1 MVTGT
6 WLIVSLAVGYGLDQ
20 RYSNYQ
26 IAPVAVQK
34 ELAIQ
39 LADAAIQLP
48 DQPLIWNVYV
58 DEYTQIP
65 TVETYFR
72 TGRFLLPAGQPYF
85 YADVSAWQADYPDLT
100 PSQVAELVYQASGR
114 WVDVAVV
121 FADPD
126 QGRLNG
132 WMNNDYSRT
141 VSDYMARTMATDAQ
155 WQLVGSIENL
165 NYGKLL
171 LYRNT
176 MPEPNTYNTVL
187 QEPLS
192 IHPNPTNRL

>member
-1 MVTGT
+1 
-6 WLIVSLAVGYGLDQ
+6 
-20 RYSNYQ
+20 
-26 IAPVAVQK
+26 
-34 ELAIQ
+34 
-39 LADAAIQLP
+39 
-48 DQPLIWNVYV
+48 
-58 DEYTQIP
+58 
-65 TVETYFR
+65 
-72 TGRFLLPAGQPYF
+72 
-85 YADVSAWQADYPDLT
+85 
-100 PSQVAELVYQASGR
+100 
-114 WVDVAVV
+114 
-121 FADPD
+121 
-126 QGRLNG
+126 
-132 WMNNDYSRT
+132 MNNDYSRT